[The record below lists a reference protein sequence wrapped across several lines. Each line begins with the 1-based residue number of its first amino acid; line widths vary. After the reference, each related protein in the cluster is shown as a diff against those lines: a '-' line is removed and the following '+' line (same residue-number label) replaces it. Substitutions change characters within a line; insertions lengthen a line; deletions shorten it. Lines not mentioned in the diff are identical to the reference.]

1 MLDASIHEHNTSQW
15 LVQFRVGPA
24 LARAVK
30 FGRPPMDP
38 QNIARYLRTVED
50 LIEAEELSLIDTAKT
65 IGWSEASY
73 YRHLLNSGF
82 WNR

>member
-1 MLDASIHEHNTSQW
+1 
-15 LVQFRVGPA
+15 
-24 LARAVK
+24 
-30 FGRPPMDP
+30 MDP